1 MKRMTMEQ
9 SDIELLQTVPPY
21 HMQAL
26 VKLRRMPSSPSSAL
40 PEIAKYL
47 FAPAAIISAI
57 KSLND
62 PGVTILRELVSCS
75 GRVNSRDHALYFP
88 STTILITAKKP
99 LHTPR
104 R

>member
-21 HMQAL
+21 HLQAL
-26 VKLRRMPSSPSSAL
+26 VKLRRMPSSPSAAL

-47 FAPAAIISAI
+47 FAPAAIIAAI

-62 PGVTILRELVSCS
+62 TEVTILRELVACG
-75 GRVNSRDHALYFP
+75 GRANSRDLALYF
-88 STTILITAKKP
+88 SSNKIFNSGKETQ
-99 LHTPR
+99 
-104 R
+104 